1 MGAVVSVDPG
11 LPGGVIA
18 VLIVI
23 FLLSSVTLPG
33 STCYLGNLSSAPAP
47 VLERSAGATND

>member
-1 MGAVVSVDPG
+1 MVSLVSVDPG

-23 FLLSSVTLPG
+23 FMLSSVTLPG
-33 STCYLGNLSSAPAP
+33 STCYLGNFSSTPRPA
-47 VLERSAGATND
+47 VEDAHGR